1 MTGTAFAIPAMFFI
15 REQRMVFFIV
25 MIACKE
31 HNTENYVESL
41 IQSDEDYFNLQDM
54 AKCDNRLD

>member
-41 IQSDEDYFNLQDM
+41 IQSDKD
-54 AKCDNRLD
+54 